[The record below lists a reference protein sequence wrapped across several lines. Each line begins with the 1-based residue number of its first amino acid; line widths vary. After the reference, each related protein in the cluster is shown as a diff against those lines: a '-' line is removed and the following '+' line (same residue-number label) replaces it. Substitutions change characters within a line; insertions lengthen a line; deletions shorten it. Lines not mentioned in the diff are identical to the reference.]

1 MKFMPKGFRT
11 LIANAVVVAL
21 PVAAETL
28 AFLDVF
34 DWRSILPPDYA
45 GWVIM
50 AVGVLNIWLRFV
62 TTTPV
67 GEKY

>member
-11 LIANAVVVAL
+11 LIANSVVIAL
-21 PVAAETL
+21 PVIGETL

-34 DWRSILPPDYA
+34 DWKSVLPPDYA
-45 GWVIM
+45 GWFIL
-50 AVGVLNIWLRFV
+50 AVGLLNIWLRFN